1 MADTITAKHAAD
13 SGHWYEPDGK
23 PAYTIIGKNGNERPT
38 TLRDA
43 RKLGLVP
50 SVTTIIYQA
59 ASPGLQRWKDE
70 QLLMACLTT
79 DRLPDE
85 TESEYIDRIIKDS
98 KEQSEKAKERGTYI
112 HAVVQSGFEDKPLTK
127 DDYPYYASAKAT
139 LDKLC
144 GAIDW
149 QCEQSFAVE
158 RYGGKKDLEGGGYLI
173 DIKTTTKDLTDIK
186 TWPEH
191 AMQLS
196 AYDYD
201 KKNMCGILYI
211 NTDTAESKLIFID
224 EKELNKGWKM
234 FAALLDYFYA
244 KSGLGEAK

>member
-1 MADTITAKHAAD
+1 METQEIKDHVKE
-13 SGHWYEPDGK
+13 SSHWYDRAGK
-23 PAYTIIGKNGNERPT
+23 PCYTVIGKNGKERPT

-43 RKLGLVP
+43 RKLGLLP

-144 GAIDW
+144 GAVEW
-149 QCEQSFAVE
+149 QCEQSFAVD

-173 DIKTTTKDLTDIK
+173 DIKTTEKDLVDIK

-191 AMQLS
+191 AMQLA

-201 KKNMCGILYI
+201 KKNTCGILYI
-211 NTDTAESKLIFID
+211 NVNTAESKLIIID
-224 EKELNKGWKM
+224 GKEIDKGWKM
-234 FAALLDYFYA
+234 FSALLDYYYA
-244 KSGLGEAK
+244 KTNLGEE

>member
-1 MADTITAKHAAD
+1 MAEIVTADHATQA
-13 SGHWYEPDGK
+13 GHWYQKDGS
-23 PAYTIIGKNGNERPT
+23 PAYTIIGKNGKARAT

-43 RKLGLVP
+43 KKLGLLP

-112 HAVVQSGFEDKPLTK
+112 HAIVQSGFENKPLTK
-127 DDYPYYASAKAT
+127 DDYHYYESAKAT
-139 LDKLC
+139 LDKFC
-144 GAIDW
+144 GAVDW

-191 AMQLS
+191 AMQLA

-211 NTDTAESKLIFID
+211 NTDTAESKLLFVD
-224 EKELNKGWKM
+224 EKELDKGWKM
-234 FAALLDYFYA
+234 FSALLDYFYA
-244 KSGLGEAK
+244 KTGLEV

>member
-1 MADTITAKHAAD
+1 MAEIVTADHATQA
-13 SGHWYEPDGK
+13 GHWYQKDGS
-23 PAYTIIGKNGNERPT
+23 PAYTIIGKNGKERTT

-112 HAVVQSGFEDKPLTK
+112 HAIVQSGFENKPLTK
-127 DDYPYYASAKAT
+127 DDYHYYESAKAT
-139 LDKLC
+139 LDKFC
-144 GAIDW
+144 GAVDW

-191 AMQLS
+191 AMQLA

-201 KKNMCGILYI
+201 KNNICGILYI
-211 NTDTAESKLIFID
+211 NTDTAESKLLFVD
-224 EKELNKGWKM
+224 EKELDKGWKM
-234 FAALLDYFYA
+234 FSALLDYFYA
-244 KSGLGEAK
+244 KTGLEV

>member
-1 MADTITAKHAAD
+1 MAEIVTADHATQA
-13 SGHWYEPDGK
+13 GHWYQNDDS
-23 PAYTIIGKNGNERPT
+23 PAYTIIGKNGKERNV

-112 HAVVQSGFEDKPLTK
+112 HAIVQSGFENKPLTK
-127 DDYPYYASAKAT
+127 DDYPYYESAKAT
-139 LDKLC
+139 LDKFC
-144 GAIDW
+144 GAVDW

-191 AMQLS
+191 AMQLA

-201 KKNMCGILYI
+201 KKIC
-211 NTDTAESKLIFID
+211 
-224 EKELNKGWKM
+224 
-234 FAALLDYFYA
+234 AASCISIPIPPKANYFLLT
-244 KSGLGEAK
+244 KRN

>member
-1 MADTITAKHAAD
+1 METQEIKDHVKE
-13 SGHWYEPDGK
+13 SSHWYDRAGK
-23 PAYTIIGKNGNERPT
+23 PCYTVIGKNGKERNV

-144 GAIDW
+144 GAVEW
-149 QCEQSFAVE
+149 QCEQSFAVD

-173 DIKTTTKDLTDIK
+173 DIKTTEKDLADIK

-191 AMQLS
+191 AMQLA

-211 NTDTAESKLIFID
+211 NVKTAESKLIFID
-224 EKELNKGWKM
+224 EKELDKGWKM
-234 FAALLDYFYA
+234 FTALLDYYYA
-244 KSGLGEAK
+244 KTGLEA